1 MAKKDQNI
9 KKQYAT
15 YTELK
20 LLISI
25 KEFQLSQIEG
35 ARVRVAMGGG
45 FFRLEKLVKS
55 LYSVDGK
62 GKRY

>member
-1 MAKKDQNI
+1 MKKCQAEKKRRKKDQNI

-35 ARVRVAMGGG
+35 ARVRVAMDGGV
-45 FFRLEKLVKS
+45 FS
-55 LYSVDGK
+55 P
-62 GKRY
+62 